1 MENLA
6 PEDFDLDLRISAP
19 TQEGDL
25 LTNKSGFSDIC
36 ATLWPSC

>member
-1 MENLA
+1 MENLT
-6 PEDFDLDLRISAP
+6 PEDFDLDLRIAAP
-19 TQEGDL
+19 ARDAEP